1 MYDILK
7 DKDIVITNN
16 KDNILNYLYDN
27 KKLLDIKIMTKKEF
41 IDEYF
46 GYYDEKA
53 IYYMCTKYKYSIA
66 KTYLDNFLFN
76 EKLKNELEE
85 KNLIIHNDTFKSRIE
100 RIILDDVELDPYI
113 IKELK
118 KYEIKKLEEKNEIY
132 SKVVYEAD
140 NIDEE
145 VNFVILNIIS
155 LLKDVNIDKIHLL
168 NVGKEY
174 ILPIK
179 RLFSFYNIPININDK
194 KTVYTEPKIQEF
206 IKKLKET
213 NNIEISLDIIKDNE
227 LYTPILNI
235 CNKFSFKETDKII
248 INLIEEK
255 IKELKI
261 EKPKIKN
268 AVDITNKIINDDYY
282 FILGFNQGEFVR
294 TYRDDDFLS
303 DAQKTK
309 YGVFTSFDKNRIERE
324 KIKKIITQNKNIIIS
339 YKTNYLGDECYPSR
353 LISECDFE
361 IKKVDIKDYTHSNM
375 YNKVELALKLDKYI
389 KFNIEDEDINTLYN
403 NYNIP
408 YKVYNNAYTPIDKD
422 EFYKFINNRIVLS
435 YTTLNEYNK
444 CGFKYYLDNIIKVDG
459 KEDTLSLFIGNICHY
474 VLSKSFE
481 EGFDFEKEF
490 TEYSKNREWNNEE
503 QIFLEMTKEKLKKA
517 VEIIQKQDKNI
528 NLNEVITEQKKYI
541 EHKKKIDF
549 LFTGTID
556 KIRYSIDNNETTAMI
571 VDYKTGK
578 LKDKINLLPYGI
590 NNQLPTYLYLLRHFD
605 FKNLKTAGFYL
616 QSIIPPK
623 NKYEYKKDNKVEF
636 EKNYNLVG
644 FTNKDV
650 DIEKYNLDTK
660 KILTEKQI
668 DKIYKMV
675 EKNIDESEQKIEN
688 VEFNINPK
696 KQGSD
701 EISCEYCN
709 YKDICYRKYEDYK
722 YLLKQDYKQF
732 LGGDDDEVH

>member
-1 MYDILK
+1 MYDLLK

-16 KDNILNYLYDN
+16 KYNILDYLYDN
-27 KKLLDIKIMTKKEF
+27 KKILDIKIMTKKEF

-46 GYYDEKA
+46 GCYDEKA

-66 KTYLDNFLFN
+66 KTYLDNFLFD

-85 KNLIIHNDTFKSRIE
+85 KNLIIHNDAFKKRIG

-118 KYEIKKLEEKNEIY
+118 NYEIKKPEEKNETY
-132 SKVVYEAD
+132 SKTVYEAD

-168 NVGKEY
+168 NVGKDY

-179 RLFSFYNIPININDK
+179 RLFSFYNIPININNK
-194 KTVYTEPKIQEF
+194 KTVYTEPKVQEF

-213 NNIEISLDIIKDNE
+213 NDIEESLDILKDDE

-235 CNKFSFKETDKII
+235 CNKFSFKEIDKII
-248 INLIEEK
+248 ISLIEEK

-268 AVDITNKIINDDYY
+268 AVDITDKINKDDYY
-282 FILGFNQGEFVR
+282 FILGFNQGEFVK

-303 DAQKTK
+303 DKEKTK
-309 YGVFTSFDKNRIERE
+309 YGIFTSFDKNRIERE
-324 KIKKIITQNKNIIIS
+324 KVKKLITQNKNITIS
-339 YKTNYLGDECYPSR
+339 YKTNYLGETCYPSR
-353 LISECDFE
+353 LINECDF
-361 IKKVDIKDYTHSNM
+361 KVEKIQNKDYTHSNM
-375 YNKVELALKLDKYI
+375 YNKIELGLKLDKYI
-389 KFNIEDEDINTLYN
+389 KFNILDDDINTLYN

-408 YKVYNNAYTPIDKD
+408 YKVYNNEYTPINKE

-444 CGFKYYLDNIIKVDG
+444 CGFKYYLDNIIKVDP
-459 KEDTLSLFIGNICHY
+459 KDETLSQFIGNICHY
-474 VLSKSFE
+474 ILSRCFE
-481 EGFDFEKEF
+481 KDFDFEKEF
-490 TEYSKNREWNNEE
+490 TGYSKERELNNEE
-503 QIFLEMTKEKLKKA
+503 QLFLEITKEKLKKA
-517 VEIIQKQDKNI
+517 VEIIQNQDKNI
-528 NLNEVITEQKKYI
+528 DLNEVLTEQKKYI

-556 KIRYSIDNNETTAMI
+556 KIRYKKDSNETIAMI
-571 VDYKTGK
+571 VDYKTGE

-590 NNQLPTYLYLLRHFD
+590 DNQLPTYLYLLRHFD
-605 FKNLKTAGFYL
+605 FKDLKTAGFYL

-623 NKYEYKKDNKVEF
+623 NKYGYKKDNKIEF

-650 DIEKYNLDTK
+650 NIIDSKKVLDD
-660 KILTEKQI
+660 KQI

-688 VEFNINPK
+688 VEFDINPK
-696 KQGSD
+696 KQGNTD
-701 EISCEYCN
+701 ISCEYCK
-709 YKDICYRKYEDYK
+709 YKDICYKKYEDYK
-722 YLLKQDYKQF
+722 YLQKQDYKQF
-732 LGGDDDEVH
+732 LGGDEDEVH